1 MKSNKTRRSET
12 LPANQSASLN
22 ISQSLFY
29 VSFLKFSNI
38 FLLNCLTMLDTC
50 WQLLHT
56 SLHSLSTFFNFM
68 MRDDRKHNPLAAAS
82 HSPHADLPLLSALF
96 QIQSDRLVIHS
107 RVIVQLFVSLNS
119 KSLAFCFLPLQGLGL
134 FTVLSLKPWE
144 FLLFL
149 PEKKICIWK
158 FAPVTVLTSLHRM
171 FGKQRNALPF
181 D

>member
-119 KSLAFCFLPLQGLGL
+119 KSLAFSPPSSRSGSF
-134 FTVLSLKPWE
+134 
-144 FLLFL
+144 
-149 PEKKICIWK
+149 
-158 FAPVTVLTSLHRM
+158 
-171 FGKQRNALPF
+171 
-181 D
+181 